1 MKRKILIHL
10 ILLAGGWLMLS
21 CGTSKFIPEGSQSIG
36 IYEGSFFGH
45 RFSGNIRVHLY
56 QTLDGTKLFMGNF
69 EGESL
74 NAVVFFRGK
83 MAENTLEGEYSAASG
98 TITGKFSSDGNQIM
112 GDYSLTSPS
121 TDTGTWEAKRK

>member
-1 MKRKILIHL
+1 
-10 ILLAGGWLMLS
+10 MLS

-56 QTLDGTKLFMGNF
+56 QTREGTKLFMGNF

-74 NAVVFFRGK
+74 NAVIFFRGK
-83 MAENTLEGEYSAASG
+83 MAENKLEGEYSAASG
-98 TITGKFSSDGNQIM
+98 TITGKFYSDGNQIM